1 MSVLEGER
9 SHSGQLWPRGGF
21 PMMGEAL
28 ELMGTQRGLWKWV
41 LRDE

>member
-9 SHSGQLWPRGGF
+9 ATVDSSGPEWGF
-21 PMMGEAL
+21 LMMGEAL
-28 ELMGTQRGLWKWV
+28 GLMGTQRGLWKWV

>member
-9 SHSGQLWPRGGF
+9 SSGQPWPRGEF

-28 ELMGTQRGLWKWV
+28 GLMGTQRGLWKWV